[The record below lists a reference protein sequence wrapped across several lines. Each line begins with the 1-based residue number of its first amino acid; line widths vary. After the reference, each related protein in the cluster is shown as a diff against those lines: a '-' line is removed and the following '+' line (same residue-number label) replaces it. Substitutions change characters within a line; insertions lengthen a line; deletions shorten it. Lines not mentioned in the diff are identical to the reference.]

1 MKYLITERQYS
12 LLLEQ
17 QPKATLTPSSQPSV
31 IQPTTNVKSGTVNPT
46 QGTSGDI
53 DKHTAMTILQIATA
67 FIPLVGPF
75 ISAGIGLADAAMYYN
90 EGDKKTAGMVGLFS
104 IIPGIGGLTGKLGL
118 GKVTSKMMASI
129 GKKVSAGL
137 KLTAGETQIVN
148 KIAQNRNLIQAEIK
162 KLGADAG
169 ISAAKQNVK
178 KRLVRKNIAAKTG
191 KFVGTKVAPYVG
203 TGIAYS
209 KGYDYVQKYT
219 PKTKS
224 QLGGYKWDFVRTSFG
239 SSGTKEENDLLNQ
252 AWDKGWRPGQV
263 VPTEFQ
269 TKQYQNV
276 YAQETQ
282 NINSLN
288 QLIAQAQGQK

>member
-1 MKYLITERQYS
+1 MKYIITERQYS

-31 IQPTTNVKSGTVNPT
+31 IQPTTNVKSRTVNPT
-46 QGTSGDI
+46 QGMSGDM

-104 IIPGIGGLTGKLGL
+104 IIPGIGGLAGKLGL

-129 GKKVSAGL
+129 GKKVSAGV

-148 KIAQNRNLIQAEIK
+148 KIAQNRNLIEAEIK

-203 TGIAYS
+203 TGIAYNQVYDAATGNKPGPSQEDITKVDKQKISPANLQAS
-209 KGYDYVQKYT
+209 K
-219 PKTKS
+219 
-224 QLGGYKWDFVRTSFG
+224 
-239 SSGTKEENDLLNQ
+239 DL
-252 AWDKGWRPGQV
+252 
-263 VPTEFQ
+263 EF
-269 TKQYQNV
+269 
-276 YAQETQ
+276 
-282 NINSLN
+282 
-288 QLIAQAQGQK
+288 

>member
-1 MKYLITERQYS
+1 MKYILTETQLK
-12 LLLEQ
+12 LLVEQ
-17 QPKATLTPSSQPSV
+17 APPTLTSSNQTSAL
-31 IQPTTNVKSGTVNPT
+31 QPTTNVKSGTINST
-46 QGTSGDI
+46 FGTGEGDL
-53 DKHTAMTILQIATA
+53 HSFMTVLQIGTA

-75 ISAGIGLADAAMYYN
+75 ISMGVGLADAAMYYN
-90 EGDKKTAGMVGLFS
+90 EGDTKTAGLVGVFAM
-104 IIPGIGGLTGKLGL
+104 IPGIGGLA
-118 GKVTSKMMASI
+118 SKMGLSSWTAKALGEI
-129 GKKVSAGL
+129 GKKISLGL
-137 KLTAGETQIVN
+137 KLSPVEIQVGKKV
-148 KIAQNRNLIQAEIK
+148 AQYRKLIESEMAK
-162 KLGADAG
+162 MG
-169 ISAAKQNVK
+169 SAATVK
-178 KRLVRKNIAAKTG
+178 AGSKSARTVLGNKAMAQSAVGLAKTLPAYAA
-191 KFVGTKVAPYVG
+191 VGVG
-203 TGIAYS
+203 YS
-209 KGYDYVQKYT
+209 KGYDYVQKDT